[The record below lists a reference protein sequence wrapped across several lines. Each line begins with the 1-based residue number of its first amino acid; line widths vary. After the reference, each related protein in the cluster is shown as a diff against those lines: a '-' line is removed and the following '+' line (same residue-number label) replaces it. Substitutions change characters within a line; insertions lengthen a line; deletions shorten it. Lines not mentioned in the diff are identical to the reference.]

1 MTVHL
6 LAGRWQE
13 AERLA
18 AELLDDNE
26 TRAGAAYA
34 NYPMVILHVLRG
46 QPEDAR
52 EERGSDAAERLDEA
66 TTTLTSLGA
75 APALARSQELSRS
88 LGHYLL
94 ARSH

>member
-52 EERGSDAAERLDEA
+52 EERGARQRCR
-66 TTTLTSLGA
+66 GA
-75 APALARSQELSRS
+75 A
-88 LGHYLL
+88 
-94 ARSH
+94 